1 MAATGRPETS
11 SLPDQCVLAVSTA
24 SHTSIFHWKPNGRG
38 FKRRGKKKNLTPQRA
53 TATGFSHEAILMSSC
68 PAILPSPLGLIFKAG
83 IINRLII
90 IPGKAS
96 IIIFCFFFN
105 CGKITY
111 NMKPFLSV
119 QFK

>member
-1 MAATGRPETS
+1 M
-11 SLPDQCVLAVSTA
+11 
-24 SHTSIFHWKPNGRG
+24 
-38 FKRRGKKKNLTPQRA
+38 PQRA
-53 TATGFSHEAILMSSC
+53 SHEAILMSSC
-68 PAILPSPLGLIFKAG
+68 PAILPSQLGLIFKAG

-119 QFK
+119 QCSSVKNIQVVQPIIRTFSYCKIETLYP